1 MRNKLSL
8 SLVLAALSLA
18 ACSKESPELIP
29 CMCNA
34 SDYLVESPGLFDC
47 MCDKAK
53 KKPVRRISY
62 LQDKCSEYMDCSNR
76 DRIFLSL

>member
-1 MRNKLSL
+1 MRNRLSL
-8 SLVLAALSLA
+8 SLVLSVFALV

-47 MCDKAK
+47 MCEKSK

-62 LQDKCSEYMDCSNR
+62 VQDKQKVRYQ
-76 DRIFLSL
+76 SLIIVPDQ